1 MNVFNVLTT
10 SELKAIPLKERFLTS
25 MLMEKANVKFSESI
39 IDILVA
45 RNDMDRLK
53 DFQKE
58 RRDSWEAYHV
68 VKELYETEYGMIPKE
83 VDKALDDS
91 ARELAEKTLIK
102 CGWKEEVEK

>member
-1 MNVFNVLTT
+1 MNIFDVLTT
-10 SELKAIPLKERFLTS
+10 KELRELPLKERFLTC
-25 MLMEKANVKFSESI
+25 MLAEKANVKFSGSI

-53 DFQKE
+53 YFQEE

-68 VKELYETEYGMIPKE
+68 IKKLYQTEYGMIPE
-83 VDKALDDS
+83 EIDKALDDS

-102 CGWKEEVEK
+102 CGWKEVEV